1 VIRKRQY
8 KNDLTT
14 RTEETMTS
22 RMRDATE
29 SIQQGMTLDKSEKP
43 ECGFEGL
50 VLTLSIHTVG
60 VSLYLMTAVDGC

>member
-1 VIRKRQY
+1 
-8 KNDLTT
+8 
-14 RTEETMTS
+14 MTS

-29 SIQQGMTLDKSEKP
+29 SIQQGMTSDKSEKP